1 MGLMKLLD
9 KDVKKGTA
17 PMAMRFGKEAG
28 KLASHTR
35 VSGLR
40 DTTKLMAVA
49 SLLAAGMPLAMAQE
63 ELTTRNNSAL
73 DSSALSRVAGIS
85 TTNLAAGEGN
95 LQSNSGA
102 ISIGDVATTA
112 NALRQR
118 SRIDDSLV
126 DRQDSVS
133 IEGRAYRHSEGW
145 MSINQAAGLGNVQS
159 NAFEVALGISASNLS
174 DSSLQQVMADQ
185 QGLNGTEGDD
195 SGKSSRRIEV
205 DETTFEGTRGVIQV
219 NQSAGTGNATRNS
232 FRMNMALGE

>member
-9 KDVKKGTA
+9 KDVRKRTS
-17 PMAMRFGKEAG
+17 PMAMRYGKEAG
-28 KLASHTR
+28 KLGSHTR
-35 VSGLR
+35 ASGVR
-40 DTTKLMAVA
+40 GATKLMAVA
-49 SLLAAGMPLAMAQE
+49 CLLAAGMPLAMAQQ
-63 ELTTRNNSAL
+63 ELTVRNNSAL
-73 DSSALSRVAGIS
+73 DSSALSRVTGIS
-85 TTNLAAGEGN
+85 TTNMAAGEGN

-112 NALRQR
+112 NALQQR

-133 IEGRAYRHSEGW
+133 IEDRAYRHSEGW

-195 SGKSSRRIEV
+195 SGKASRRIEV